1 MVLGKREADGRCLIF
16 DVILTPDAEESQE
29 DIKKAMT
36 TQPEKRSLRDLI
48 NTKYSPDMN
57 YVTWLELFV
66 ETVIISLAL
75 FFLGREITY
84 YRH

>member
-66 ETVIISLAL
+66 ETVIISLA
-75 FFLGREITY
+75 
-84 YRH
+84 